1 MDGFQKF
8 DVLPQGGRRNM
19 ARNSMNLKSIKRYFQ
34 THKRAKWVVVILLVL
49 FVLSI
54 FTIIIPGINTYKSAK
69 ITYAEVKV
77 AEAAI
82 KKQDIT
88 QAGVELK
95 KVRTDLTQT
104 QKDLNSMGVLNF
116 LPIAHG
122 YYSDAQHLMKAG
134 FYGLDA
140 ADVLVASI
148 EPYADVLGLKGQGSF
163 VGGTASQRI
172 ETAVKTLGKV
182 TPKIDTLSDLLD
194 KAKVEIDQVDPN
206 HYPPFLG
213 GEKIR
218 KNLTDLKNLTDQS
231 SMFVSEAKPLIKVLP
246 GVLGEPDTKKYMVI
260 FQNDKELR
268 PTGGFITAYAIFNVS
283 HGSFTVDQSN
293 DIYTLDNTLANKPTA
308 PRIILDYLPKVYE
321 FNLRDS
327 NLSPDFGVSMD
338 TFNSMYKKA
347 GGYVPVDGII
357 AIDTRALV
365 SAMNILGDIDA
376 GGQTFTTKNNPR
388 CDCPDVI
395 FQLEQYADQPVNYER
410 GNRKDI
416 IGQLMLAIMNKA
428 FSSSPKLYWGPLFQT
443 MLTGINQKDI
453 LFDLNNSDA
462 QKGLE
467 GLNAAGK
474 ILPFEGD
481 YLHINE
487 ANFGGAKSNL
497 FVSETVNTDYNIQS
511 DGSIVKTLTI
521 NYKNPYPPSDCN
533 LERGGLCLNATL
545 RDFIRVYVPKGS
557 QLMDSKGSE
566 VKMKTY
572 DELGKTVFEG
582 FLTVRPQG
590 AAKYTLTYKLP
601 FKPSGKTLPLMI
613 QKQPGTDAF
622 QYTITEGNRQLNQFN
637 LSSDKTLNVT
647 LR

>member
-19 ARNSMNLKSIKRYFQ
+19 ARNSMNLKSIKRYSQ
-34 THKRAKWVVVILLVL
+34 THKRAKWVVVVLFVL

-453 LFDLNNSDA
+453 LFDLNNPDA

-497 FVSETVNTDYNIQS
+497 FVSETVTTDYNIQS

-557 QLMDSKGSE
+557 QLMDSTGSE